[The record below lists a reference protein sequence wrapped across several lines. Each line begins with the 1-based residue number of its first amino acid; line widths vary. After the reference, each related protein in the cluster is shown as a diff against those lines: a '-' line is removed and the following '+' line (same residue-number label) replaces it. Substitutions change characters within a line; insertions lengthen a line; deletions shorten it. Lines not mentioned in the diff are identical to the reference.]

1 MSNDDNYLKA
11 TNINL
16 PKVIKYTDL
25 VKSCWVLN
33 DFD

>member
-11 TNINL
+11 TDINL
-16 PKVIKYTDL
+16 HKVIKYTDL
-25 VKSCWVLN
+25 VKSYWVLN